1 MPCIE
6 LEDEPAPKQ
15 EIASSRSFGSP
26 ITALSDLNE
35 AVTEFASRAA
45 YKLRKQGSLAGQ
57 VMVFI
62 RTSPFRSEPQFSRSM
77 IVPLRRPSADTGV
90 IVAAAIEG
98 LRTIFRPGFNL
109 AKAGVNLIDLQPET
123 VQQTELDLQDDDAP
137 ERGRLMTAMDALNV
151 RYGRGTVLM
160 ASAGLAGERRAWTM
174 KQERR
179 TPGYTTCWADMLVV
193 RA

>member
-1 MPCIE
+1 M
-6 LEDEPAPKQ
+6 
-15 EIASSRSFGSP
+15 
-26 ITALSDLNE
+26 NE

-45 YKLRKQGSLAGQ
+45 QKLRKQGSQAGQ

-62 RTSPFRSEPQFSRSM
+62 RTSPFRKDPQYSRSVT
-77 IVPLRRPSADTGV
+77 VPLRRPNSDTGV
-90 IVAAAIEG
+90 IVAAAING
-98 LRTIFRPGFNL
+98 LRAIYRPGYNL
-109 AKAGVNLIDLQPET
+109 AKAGVMLIDLQPDT
-123 VQQTELDLQDDDAP
+123 VQQAELELQDDTAP
-137 ERGRLMTAMDALNV
+137 ERGALMSTLDALNL

-160 ASAGLAGERRAWTM
+160 ASAGLGGERRAWTM